1 MKSPAR
7 VILSALGNSAWV
19 PLSYIHTPFDTTM
32 ACILSSD
39 GNLTYSVQYTYDQMD
54 NSEDV
59 LATFSR
65 TTTTVTVIYPLHG
78 LSTNDSVI
86 TYASGDA
93 NIDSL
98 KDSGNRP
105 IAQDITVVDVNTFTY
120 TVANTGLTAGSL
132 NVKRF
137 RIFPHAVLTT
147 LTTRQDSNFN
157 LPCSGVRLKVTAFT
171 AGKVEMMVTQGQDR

>member
-7 VILSALGNSAWV
+7 VILAAVGNSAWV
-19 PLSYIHTPFDTTM
+19 PLSYIHTPFDTTL

-59 LATFSR
+59 LATFTR
-65 TTTTVTVIYPLHG
+65 TTTTVTVTYPGHG

-86 TYASGDA
+86 TYASTDA

-105 IAQDITVVDVNTFTY
+105 IAQDVTVVDANTFTY
-120 TVANTGLTAGSL
+120 TVLNSGLALGSL

-137 RIFPHAVLTT
+137 RIFTHSVLAT
-147 LTTRQDSNFN
+147 LTARQDSNFN
-157 LPCSGVRLKVTAFT
+157 LPCSGVRLKVTVFS